1 MSDVFSGPYQFKMK
15 SSDMSPM
22 YEIGQTLMVDPKR
35 LIRPGK
41 GVVFFK
47 ADRSKFIV
55 RELLQSDHAHGTV
68 RRYGEAPTDER
79 LSQEEWPIAEFLE
92 GWYWG

>member
-1 MSDVFSGPYQFKMK
+1 MK

-35 LIRPGK
+35 PIEPGK

-55 RELLQSDHAHGTV
+55 RALLQSDHAHWTV
-68 RRYGEAPTDER
+68 RRYGDASAEER
-79 LSQEEWPIAEFLE
+79 LSREEWPIAEFIQ
-92 GWYWG
+92 GWAWI